1 MKEWLRRA
9 DNIEDNDPVA
19 ISLLV
24 TGDIAKESEGEMLL
38 DDAALELHTSLF
50 ISYEPEV
57 SDGWTLLPRVVGQ
70 GQLTRDG
77 LLLLQRTRSNL
88 LSKTEYDAAA

>member
-1 MKEWLRRA
+1 
-9 DNIEDNDPVA
+9 
-19 ISLLV
+19 
-24 TGDIAKESEGEMLL
+24 MLL

-50 ISYEPEV
+50 ISYESEV